1 MVRSRSPIILLAVG
15 VLTLLLSAC
24 GSPTPTGTPQPLSTT
39 VNPTATNTVAAPTQ
53 AATEAALAA
62 PSEAATVAATSAAT
76 QAVAAVTTAAATEA
90 ATATATSS
98 PSATNT
104 AAPTT
109 PAATEAA
116 TATATSTST
125 STPSATNTVAPTT
138 AVATQAATATE
149 AATVSATSAPTQE
162 VLGAKPSTLPQC
174 AAGGTLTVGSDA
186 TYPPFE
192 SINEKTGKI
201 EGFDVDIL
209 NAIGQKEGFTLD
221 FHNALFDTI
230 FTALS
235 YGQYDVVASAS
246 TITAERQKTV
256 NFSNPYF
263 IAGQVIVARQADA
276 NLYKTPSDL
285 AGKLVGVQNGTTGAE
300 AAKAIPN
307 TKGVKAY
314 DTAPEAFQALA
325 NGDVDAV
332 VNDNVTSLSI
342 ILNSPALKLAVI
354 GQPFTS
360 EYYGLAIRKD
370 CTDLLAKI
378 NAGLSAVIAD
388 GTYAT
393 IYEKYLGEQPP
404 SVFSKGSTGLN
415 GVPTPEA
422 TVSTSGS
429 AATAMA
435 TEAAT
440 P

>member
-24 GSPTPTGTPQPLSTT
+24 GSPTPTVTPQPLSTT
-39 VNPTATNTVAAPTQ
+39 VNPTATNTVAATTAAPTQ
-53 AATEAALAA
+53 AATAAALAA
-62 PSEAATVAATSAAT
+62 PTEAAT

-104 AAPTT
+104 VAPTT
-109 PAATEAA
+109 AAATEAA
-116 TATATSTST
+116 TATATSS
-125 STPSATNTVAPTT
+125 PSATNTVALTTPAATEAVTT
-138 AVATQAATATE
+138 AATE

-162 VLGAKPSTLPQC
+162 VLVAKPSTLPQC

-276 NLYKTPSDL
+276 SLYKTPADL
-285 AGKLVGVQNGTTGAE
+285 AGKLIGVQNGTTGAE

-342 ILNSPALKLAVI
+342 ILNSPTLKLAVI

-360 EYYGLAIRKD
+360 EFYGIAVRKD

-422 TVSTSGS
+422 TASTSGS

-435 TEAAT
+435 TEVATSAAT

>member
-24 GSPTPTGTPQPLSTT
+24 GSPTPTVTPQPLSTT
-39 VNPTATNTVAAPTQ
+39 VNPTATNTVAATTAAPTQ
-53 AATEAALAA
+53 AATAAALAA
-62 PSEAATVAATSAAT
+62 PTEAATVAATSAAT
-76 QAVAAVTTAAATEA
+76 QAVAA
-90 ATATATSS
+90 
-98 PSATNT
+98 
-104 AAPTT
+104 
-109 PAATEAA
+109 PAATEA
-116 TATATSTST
+116 
-125 STPSATNTVAPTT
+125 VTT
-138 AVATQAATATE
+138 AATE

-162 VLGAKPSTLPQC
+162 VLVAKPSTLPQC

-276 NLYKTPSDL
+276 SLYKTPADL
-285 AGKLVGVQNGTTGAE
+285 AGKLIGVQNGTTGAE

-342 ILNSPALKLAVI
+342 ILNSPTLKLAVI

-360 EYYGLAIRKD
+360 EFYGIAVRKD

-404 SVFSKGSTGLN
+404 SIFSKGSTGLN

-422 TVSTSGS
+422 TASTSGS

-440 P
+440 SAATP